1 MSSLGPAAHNTGV
14 GLADLCRPSSGL
26 SSSPSRP
33 SISRPFSDGSMTVES
48 SILNSLM
55 NPPQQFSFQSPLP
68 SQSPTQG
75 FDYNM
80 VSPHSNA
87 IELPGSTSPHSFQ
100 PHAMFNHLNFNSENR
115 EPPVVTPGEGE
126 THRSRSQ
133 SSSRSS
139 HIGKAPPPR
148 SRSGRKLSMSDVR
161 PSLQAGRGRTMQ
173 PPRSMSF
180 HTDTKPNVLA
190 LGAQRANSITS
201 AEYSFEQQY
210 GLAIPR
216 NDFGR
221 SLWGPAG
228 SAPSALPEGS
238 FDGQGLER

>member
-1 MSSLGPAAHNTGV
+1 
-14 GLADLCRPSSGL
+14 
-26 SSSPSRP
+26 
-33 SISRPFSDGSMTVES
+33 MTVES
-48 SILNSLM
+48 SILSSLM

-80 VSPHSNA
+80 VSPHSSA

-115 EPPVVTPGEGE
+115 EPPVVTSSSGGADGEPRNGD
-126 THRSRSQ
+126 HRSRSQ

-180 HTDTKPNVLA
+180 HTDTKPNMLA
-190 LGAQRANSITS
+190 LGAQRANSVTS
-201 AEYSFEQQY
+201 AEYNFEQQY

-216 NDFGR
+216 HDFGR

-228 SAPSALPEGS
+228 SAPSTLPEGVAS